1 MKKKLFTTFLAVATL
16 VSATG
21 FGSASEG
28 NQTQALT
35 SAAPVRELLQ
45 LGSLQEICPG
55 WEDSRLR
62 CLSNFAGFCE
72 TGKMCEIGE
81 IGCKTESIGNICDI
95 ENLCDIG
102 NIFDKLRERADC
114 GAADRESG
122 SGACGEGESKQSGNA
137 SQDNT
142 SQGNAQQGS
151 ASQDNAS
158 QDNAQQGSA
167 LQSGYGAQVVSLVN
181 EERADQGLSNLARD
195 AQLTRLAQLKAED
208 MAANKYFSH
217 TSPTYGTAFDMMKNY
232 GVSYITAGENIAMGQ
247 KTPEAVM
254 EGWMN
259 SPGHRA
265 NILNSAYTGIGVGY
279 AESSEGAT
287 YWVQIF
293 KG

>member
-1 MKKKLFTTFLAVATL
+1 MKKKLFTTLLAVVTL

-21 FGSASEG
+21 FGYGAECSLTQVFASQNG
-28 NQTQALT
+28 
-35 SAAPVRELLQ
+35 LLQ
-45 LGSLQEICPG
+45 LGSLQENCLQI
-55 WEDSRLR
+55 ENSQLQ
-62 CLSNFAGFCE
+62 CLSNFARFCE
-72 TGKMCEIGE
+72 TGKIGE
-81 IGCKTESIGNICDI
+81 ISGNSGSGCETESIENICDI
-95 ENLCDIG
+95 ENFCDIG

-122 SGACGEGESKQSGNA
+122 SGACGKGESKQSESTQGESMQSGNA
-137 SQDNT
+137 SQYNT

-151 ASQDNAS
+151 AP
-158 QDNAQQGSA
+158 
-167 LQSGYGAQVVSLVN
+167 QSGYGAQVVSLVN
-181 EERADQGLSNLARD
+181 EERTAQGLSNLARD